1 MMGQSDADMLAILRQ
16 HGVVVRHAKQEFRG
30 PRLVFEP
37 SFDLAA

>member
-30 PRLVFEP
+30 PRLVL
-37 SFDLAA
+37 SRLSTSAA